1 MTVRK
6 LTERQLKAVRLQA
19 QGLPAS
25 KVARQLGVSVRTVE
39 RWSVRSDIRQAVQD
53 AQAKAVEQLGEEVF
67 QKCKEALTRGLP
79 KSVTRVLQAL
89 DHPDARIQI
98 KAAELVSKWSGFYQP
113 TAPTKLEPQSQ
124 PEETMKDYL
133 QFLATKNGNKPNSS
147 SITP

>member
-6 LTERQLKAVRLQA
+6 LTERQLKAVGLLA

-53 AQAKAVEQLGEEVF
+53 AQAKAVEQLSEEVF
-67 QKCKEALTRGLP
+67 QKCREALTRGLP

-98 KAAELVSKWSGFYQP
+98 KAAELVSKWSGFYQQS
-113 TAPTKLEPQSQ
+113 TPTKPEPPGNAEQNLKGYLAYLE
-124 PEETMKDYL
+124 T
-133 QFLATKNGNKPNSS
+133 TNGSGNHNH
-147 SITP
+147 